1 MKVILCTGDSH
12 TCGQGA
18 DNILSATKVKN
29 PNDRY
34 DTSGKGL
41 GGGACDL
48 VIPGYVNLVR
58 QFVVENTDSRHAVEN
73 MQILNEKYGYPLDE
87 DGVLLNKELVIENS
101 WDMILLCV
109 GERPEAAEIAVYL
122 DGKLYKNETLHTP
135 IPRYNDWSFRNVP
148 IRCEGA
154 KEVKIVPVSG
164 KAFIHHIQY
173 AAGEYVVIN
182 SGIGS
187 CTSKRYFNEC
197 FDYCVTDFQSDIVV
211 AEGHSIND
219 WIQYATAQEHYD
231 CLKVM
236 LEKFKEM
243 GAKVLF
249 TTVSPI
255 ESKQENAAGN
265 LYQGFI
271 DASRQV
277 AADLDIPVADAHE
290 KFCEALAPIPKE
302 ERSMYMYVDKWHV
315 NARGH
320 KIYADAITEK
330 LKEML

>member
-1 MKVILCTGDSH
+1 MKIILCTGDSH

-18 DNILSATKVKN
+18 DNIISATKVKN

-48 VIPGYVNLVR
+48 VTPGYVNLVR
-58 QFVVENTDSRHAVEN
+58 RFVVENTDSRHALED
-73 MQILNEKYGYPLDE
+73 MHALSAKYGCPLGE
-87 DGVLLNKELVIENS
+87 EGVILDNALVIENN
-101 WDMILLCV
+101 WDLLLLCV
-109 GERPEAAEIAVYL
+109 GETEAAAQLDIYL
-122 DGKLYKNETLHTP
+122 DGKLYKTETLHTP
-135 IPRYNDWSFRNVP
+135 VPRYNDWSFRNVP
-148 IRCEGA
+148 IWCEGA
-154 KEVKIVPVSG
+154 KEVKIVPASG
-164 KAFIHHIQY
+164 KPCIHHIQY
-173 AAGEYVVIN
+173 AAGEYAVVN

-187 CTSKRYFNEC
+187 CTSKRYFEEC
-197 FDYCVTDFQSDIVV
+197 FDYCVTDFKPDIIV

-219 WIQYATAQEHYD
+219 WIKYATAQEHYD
-231 CLKVM
+231 ALKVM
-236 LEKFKEM
+236 MERFLAM

-271 DASRQV
+271 DASRR
-277 AADLDIPVADAHE
+277 AAQDLNIPIADAHE
-290 KFCEALAPIPKE
+290 HFTQALAPIPKE
-302 ERSMYMYVDKWHV
+302 ERSAYMYVDKWHV

-320 KIYADAITEK
+320 KIYAESIWEK
-330 LKEML
+330 LKDML